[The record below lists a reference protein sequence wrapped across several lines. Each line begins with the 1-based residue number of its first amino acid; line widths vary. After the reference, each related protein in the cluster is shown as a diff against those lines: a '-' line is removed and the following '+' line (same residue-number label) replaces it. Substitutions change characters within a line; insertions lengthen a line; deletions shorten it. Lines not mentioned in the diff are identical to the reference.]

1 MNCPNLAFAGQ
12 AELGSAPLG
21 EGGPSLR
28 GQARALSPKYVAII
42 GKVRA

>member
-28 GQARALSPKYVAII
+28 EQGRALSPRYVAII
-42 GKVRA
+42 AKVRT